1 MQLNLG
7 YLKFNNAKSLLIRNI
22 FLLPEYSM
30 DVLNP
35 CLPEG
40 MKIDLILSLP
50 LEKPSKTQ
58 TISHKNT

>member
-7 YLKFNNAKSLLIRNI
+7 YLKFNDAKSFLIRNV

-50 LEKPSKTQ
+50 LEKPSKT
-58 TISHKNT
+58 